1 MATVMFDWEQGG
13 GLGHLMQTLPLA
25 EGLAR
30 KGHRVFVAPRDL
42 VAASALYDHKGV
54 LFLPASHK
62 EAMTGPVPCRRT
74 LNFAHVLMNIGWDTD
89 RSLEVLAGAWRNQ
102 FISIRPDAGVF
113 DHGPTALLASRGL
126 PMKRILIGSGFCC
139 PPDTFP
145 LPALVEGADVERLRA
160 EERLVLDRANRLL
173 AAWRQPPLERLGQ
186 LYSQVDENLLTTFEE
201 LEQYPG
207 RIGGE
212 YWGPVIGPAS
222 GIAPQWPAG
231 EGPRVF
237 GYLKRFKALPDLLKL
252 LAEKACPTIAYI
264 EGLDEKTRRQFHSP
278 TLRIESQRLDLT
290 RAARECDLAV
300 LHAGQGSTAQV
311 LLAGKP
317 VLQVPLVLEQQLTAR
332 AVAKLGAGETASP
345 TRPESI
351 REKLEAMLASDRYAA
366 AARAFARRH
375 AGFDPAAQVGRMV
388 SRVEELL
395 ARRNGRA
402 GLPMPTRG
410 MRLPPGV
417 FRA

>member
-62 EAMTGPVPCRRT
+62 EAMNGPVPCRRT

-173 AAWRQPPLERLGQ
+173 ASWGQPPLERLGQ

-212 YWGPVIGPAS
+212 YWGPVIGSP
-222 GIAPQWPAG
+222 GGKAPQWPAAS
-231 EGPRVF
+231 GPGGCPRIF
-237 GYLKRFKALPDLLKL
+237 GYLKPFTALPELLKL
-252 LAEKACPTIAYI
+252 LGGKGWPTTVYI
-264 EGLDEKTRRQFHSP
+264 GGVDAKIRKQFETPSLHF
-278 TLRIESQRLDLT
+278 EAQRVDLA
-290 RAARECDLAV
+290 RAAAECDLAV
-300 LHAGQGSTAQV
+300 LHAGQGATAQV

-317 VLQVPLVLEQQLTAR
+317 VLQIPLVLEQQLTAR
-332 AVAKLGAGETASP
+332 AVVQLGAGETASS
-345 TRPESI
+345 TEVSDMRD
-351 REKLEAMLASDRYAA
+351 KLDAMLASDRYTV
-366 AARAFARRH
+366 AARAFAAKYRD
-375 AGFDPAAQVGRMV
+375 FDPAAQVHRMV
-388 SRVEELL
+388 ERVEELL
-395 ARRNGRA
+395 GCWNRRPGRRAVFA
-402 GLPMPTRG
+402 G
-410 MRLPPGV
+410 
-417 FRA
+417 